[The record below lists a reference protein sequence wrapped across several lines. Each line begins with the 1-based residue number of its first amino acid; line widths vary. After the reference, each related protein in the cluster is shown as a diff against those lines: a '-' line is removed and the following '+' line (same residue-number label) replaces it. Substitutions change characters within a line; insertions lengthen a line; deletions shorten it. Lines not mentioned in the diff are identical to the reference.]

1 MLSVNFVVFLLG
13 IPTFTEI
20 KMMKKDTNTNS
31 NMSAIDVHGAQKKVS
46 LFSCGTVVATPA
58 VMAHFS
64 ENNIEIEPY
73 LIQRHLQS
81 DWGDVSPEDAIAN
94 DFAVENGLRILSA
107 YVAAN
112 RRFWVITEADRSAT
126 TFLFPEE
133 Y

>member
-1 MLSVNFVVFLLG
+1 M
-13 IPTFTEI
+13 PTFTEI
-20 KMMKKDTNTNS
+20 KMMKKDTNRNS
-31 NMSAIDVHGAQKKVS
+31 NTPATEVQNVQRKVA

-58 VMAHFS
+58 VITHFS
-64 ENNIEIEPY
+64 ENNIGIESY

-81 DWGDVSPEDAIAN
+81 DWGDVPPEDAIVN

-112 RRFWVITEADRSAT
+112 RRFWVITEADRSVT

>member
-1 MLSVNFVVFLLG
+1 
-13 IPTFTEI
+13 
-20 KMMKKDTNTNS
+20 MMKNDTNTNS
-31 NMSAIDVHGAQKKVS
+31 NTPAIEVQNVQRKVP

-58 VMAHFS
+58 VIAHFS
-64 ENNIEIEPY
+64 ENSIEIEPY

-81 DWGDVSPEDAIAN
+81 DWGDVSTEDAIAN

-107 YVAAN
+107 YAATN
-112 RRFWVITEADRSAT
+112 RRFWVITEADRSVT

>member
-1 MLSVNFVVFLLG
+1 M
-13 IPTFTEI
+13 P
-20 KMMKKDTNTNS
+20 
-31 NMSAIDVHGAQKKVS
+31 

-58 VMAHFS
+58 VMTHFS
-64 ENNIEIEPY
+64 ENKIEFEQY
-73 LIQRHLQS
+73 LIRRHLQS
-81 DWGDVSPEDAIAN
+81 DWGDVPPGDAIAN

-112 RRFWVITEADRSAT
+112 RRFWVITEADRSVT

>member
-1 MLSVNFVVFLLG
+1 
-13 IPTFTEI
+13 
-20 KMMKKDTNTNS
+20 MKKDTNRNS
-31 NMSAIDVHGAQKKVS
+31 NTPATEVQNVQRKVA

-58 VMAHFS
+58 VITHFS
-64 ENNIEIEPY
+64 ENNIGIEPY

-81 DWGDVSPEDAIAN
+81 DWGDVPPEDAIAN

-112 RRFWVITEADRSAT
+112 RRFWVITEADRSVT

>member
-1 MLSVNFVVFLLG
+1 
-13 IPTFTEI
+13 
-20 KMMKKDTNTNS
+20 MMKNDTNTNP
-31 NMSAIDVHGAQKKVS
+31 NTPAIKAHDVQKKAP

-58 VMAHFS
+58 VITHFS

-73 LIQRHLQS
+73 LVQRHLQS
-81 DWGDVSPEDAIAN
+81 DWGDVPPEDAIAN
-94 DFAVENGLRILSA
+94 DLAVENGLRILSA

-112 RRFWVITEADRSAT
+112 RRFWIITEADRSVT